1 MVLLLLGIVLPLG
14 ESGPGGFEARY
25 ERARLMF
32 ERGFLEQS
40 ERVAEENLGMLTGE
54 NPRLAERFRLLAAE
68 SMMFRGMYP
77 DAMTLLGAGDKQ
89 AQGREETIRRLSIAA
104 VAEVRLQH
112 KAESERAL
120 AEADRLC
127 QGADEPVCGDVLRA
141 HGIEAATE
149 GDMAGS
155 RREFIRTLEFARAHR
170 DRWLAASVAVNLGWA
185 ALQVGHFD
193 EALEWSRGAE
203 RDATA
208 LGAEDL
214 AGVAAGNLGWAYYE
228 LGDGER
234 ALEQYKRA
242 EQAAERLGDLG
253 SELKWISTTGYVYRD
268 NGDLERAMEAYRRAR
283 GLAEEIQSPV
293 DVLDAL
299 EDLAQVSL
307 DAGKLGEAEGY
318 LTQAAKMELAASKR
332 LSANARLTKG
342 MLAAARGQDAEA
354 EAVLKAV
361 RGEAGN
367 PTTVRLE
374 AGYSL
379 ARVYAREGKRAE
391 AEGIYRE
398 ALALFEQAR
407 AELKSEEA
415 TLPFLANAT
424 RIYDDLI
431 QMEIG
436 DGRADEA
443 LQLADRSRARTLQE
457 ALGVGA
463 KQVQVGAADARKV
476 AAGSGATML
485 FYWLGPERSWLWSIT
500 PSRVKLYP
508 LGKEGEILA
517 QLERY
522 QRRIQDGKSPAE
534 TGDADGLAL
543 YRTLVGPAEAEL
555 AGARQVTILA
565 DGALTQLNFETL
577 LVPAAG
583 GRPVHYWIEDVTLES
598 APSLATL
605 GRAGQSG
612 AGQSGAGQSGAGPSG
627 AQAGSASGGRML
639 VLGNPVTVSED
650 YPSLPFFGDEVRRVA
665 GHFAAGQEAVYA
677 GAAASPAAY
686 LASNPER
693 FGYIHFVS
701 HAVASRTDPLDSAI
715 ILSQPGAGGEYK
727 LYARQ
732 IMERPIGA
740 RLVTLSACYG
750 SGTRQYAG
758 EGLVGLSW
766 AFLHAGAR
774 SVIGALWEVSDE
786 STPRLMDALYAGMEA
801 GLSPAT
807 ALRQAKLGMLH
818 GGGSFRKPFY
828 WAPFQLYTRQ

>member
-1 MVLLLLGIVLPLG
+1 MVLLLLGFVLPLG
-14 ESGPGGFEARY
+14 DAGPGGLEARY

-40 ERVAEENLGMLTGE
+40 ERVAEENLGMLAGE
-54 NPRLAERFRLLAAE
+54 NPRLAERFRMLAAE
-68 SMMFRGMYP
+68 SMLFRGMYP
-77 DAMTLLGAGDKQ
+77 DALTLLGAGDKQ
-89 AQGREETIRRLSIAA
+89 AQGREERIRSLSIAA

-112 KAESERAL
+112 MAESERAL
-120 AEADRLC
+120 AEADGLC
-127 QGADEPVCGDVLRA
+127 RMGDFPVCGDVLRA
-141 HGIEAATE
+141 HGIAAAAV

-155 RREFIRTLEFARAHR
+155 RREFIRTLEFARAHQ

-185 ALQVGHFD
+185 ALQLGHFD
-193 EALEWSRGAE
+193 EALDWSRGAE

-234 ALEQYKRA
+234 ALEQYKLA
-242 EQAAERLGDLG
+242 EQSAERLGDLG
-253 SELKWISTTGYVYRD
+253 SELKWISTAGYVYRD
-268 NGDLERAMEAYRRAR
+268 NGDLERAVEAYRRAR
-283 GLAEEIQSPV
+283 QLAEEIQSPG
-293 DVLDAL
+293 DVMDAL
-299 EDLAQVSL
+299 EDLAQVNL
-307 DAGKLGEAEGY
+307 DAGRLDDAEGY
-318 LTQAAKMELAASKR
+318 LGQVEKLELTTNSR
-332 LSANARLTKG
+332 LSVNARLTEG
-342 MLAAARGQDAEA
+342 MLAAARGKDAEA
-354 EAVLKAV
+354 ETLLKQV
-361 RGEAGN
+361 RGQAEN

-379 ARVYAREGKRAE
+379 GRLYAREGKRAE

-415 TLPFLANAT
+415 TLPFVANAT

-431 QMEIG
+431 EMLI
-436 DGRADEA
+436 ADKHADQA
-443 LQLADRSRARTLQE
+443 LQLADQSRARTLQE
-457 ALGVGA
+457 ALGVGGKPA
-463 KQVQVGAADARKV
+463 QTTLVGDPRKV

-485 FYWLGPERSWLWSIT
+485 FYWLGPERSWLWAIT
-500 PSRVKLYP
+500 PSRVGLYP
-508 LGKEGEILA
+508 LPKEGEILA
-517 QLERY
+517 QLARY

-543 YRTLVGPAEAEL
+543 YRTLVAPAEAEL

-577 LVPAAG
+577 LVPAG
-583 GRPVHYWIEDVTLES
+583 GARPVHYWIEDATLES

-605 GRAGQSG
+605 GRAGLG
-612 AGQSGAGQSGAGPSG
+612 G
-627 AQAGSASGGRML
+627 AQAVGGRML

-677 GAAASPAAY
+677 GSAASPEAY
-686 LASNPER
+686 LGSNPAQ

-701 HAVASRTDPLDSAI
+701 HAVASRTDPLESAI

-786 STPRLMDALYAGMEA
+786 STPRLMDALYGGMQA
-801 GLSPAT
+801 GLSPAA
-807 ALRQAKLGMLH
+807 ALRQAKLGLLH

-828 WAPFQLYTRQ
+828 WAPFQLYTRE